1 MKKFPVVI
9 ALVIVSFCNENLAW
23 KSLNSIN
30 FMETKTTSQHSDS
43 CLPESQIANGLYA
56 YFMNALNL
64 PKPQEPRPNN
74 NVMKIIVNFFSICE
88 NSVDPVRCYGIEA
101 LFGLHIANLTID
113 EDLESLHD
121 FEKEICARMEEKDYC
136 LDCKNLFRQFPKD
149 LFLTDFVKNFISKTD
164 SLLTFAPS
172 KIAEIWEDPYTK
184 YIEKHSEKICSFVC
198 PTSV

>member
-9 ALVIVSFCNENLAW
+9 ALVIVSFSHENLAW

-30 FMETKTTSQHSDS
+30 FMETRTTSQHSDS
-43 CLPESQIANGLYA
+43 CLSESQIANGLHA
-56 YFMNALNL
+56 YFMDALNL
-64 PKPQEPRPNN
+64 PKHQEPR
-74 NVMKIIVNFFSICE
+74 IIVNFFSICE

-121 FEKEICARMEEKDYC
+121 FEKEICARMEEKNYC
-136 LDCKNLFRQFPKD
+136 FDCKNLFRQFPHD

-164 SLLTFAPS
+164 SLQTLAPS

>member
-1 MKKFPVVI
+1 M
-9 ALVIVSFCNENLAW
+9 
-23 KSLNSIN
+23 
-30 FMETKTTSQHSDS
+30 D
-43 CLPESQIANGLYA
+43 
-56 YFMNALNL
+56 ALNL
-64 PKPQEPRPNN
+64 PKHQEPR
-74 NVMKIIVNFFSICE
+74 IIVNFFSICE

-121 FEKEICARMEEKDYC
+121 FEKEICARMEEKNYC
-136 LDCKNLFRQFPKD
+136 FDCKNLFRQFPYD

-164 SLLTFAPS
+164 SLQTLAPS